1 MKFIFNLKEKLAHP
15 GFQRY
20 FKNTGWMFFGQ
31 MFSLLVAFFVGAR
44 IARYLGPENYGV
56 LNYVLSFAGIFGT
69 IASLGIDS
77 ILSREIITYPEQK
90 NKLLGTGFGIKI
102 FGGSLAFILA
112 SISVLLMENQFL
124 IRLLVILYSS
134 VYILQAINVISI
146 YFQSEVKAKNNVKV
160 QLAVTILSA
169 VLKILMMIL
178 HKGVIFIVFVYIFD
192 FIWQAIGFI
201 WIYKRS
207 NFKIS
212 NWSFDLPLAIKIW
225 RNSWPLMLTA
235 AVSFIYFK
243 IDQVMIGRL
252 MGKQEV
258 GWYAAAVKI
267 AEVSYFLPGIICG
280 SLFPAIVNAKK
291 VGVEFYHRRLKNFY
305 LLMSIIP
312 ILINVPIMLLAEPI
326 ILILFGQDFIY
337 SIGIL
342 KIYTWSSIGLFLGWA
357 VQYHLTSENFIKT
370 IFFTN
375 LIAMITNIALNLVLI
390 PKIGLYGSAYATLI
404 SYSILPLSVL
414 ILKIKKIEN
423 KIAINS

>member
-1 MKFIFNLKEKLAHP
+1 
-15 GFQRY
+15 
-20 FKNTGWMFFGQ
+20 